1 MKLSKH
7 DSELFVKSILVEKPI
22 PSKRLK
28 KIAKRYRQLVK
39 QVKRKNKK

>member
-1 MKLSKH
+1 MKLSKR
-7 DSELFVKSILVEKPI
+7 DSEIFVKELLVSIKK

-39 QVKRKNKK
+39 QVQKKKQ